1 MRRMEGDNGR
11 DASVGGIL
19 VAGEMESVRRLIGRV
34 MLPTLRER
42 PEP

>member
-1 MRRMEGDNGR
+1 MRCMEGDDGR
-11 DASVGGIL
+11 DAAVGGIL

-34 MLPTLRER
+34 MLPALRER